1 MPTSAW
7 AYSGASLGSKPR
19 LLNSRPRMSSTCVAM
34 SEISEAK
41 EPVDWGIG
49 ESRTRMRKPSV
60 YSSM

>member
-1 MPTSAW
+1 MPTSAC
-7 AYSGASLGSKPR
+7 AYSGASFGSKPR
-19 LLNSRPRMSSTCVAM
+19 LLNSRPRMSSTWVAM

-41 EPVDWGIG
+41 EPVDWGMG